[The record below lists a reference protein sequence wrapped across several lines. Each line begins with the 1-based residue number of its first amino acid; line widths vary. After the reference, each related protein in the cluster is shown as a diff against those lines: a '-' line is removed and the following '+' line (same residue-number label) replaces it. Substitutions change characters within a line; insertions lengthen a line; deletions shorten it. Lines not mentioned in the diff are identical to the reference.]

1 MVDADSRPTF
11 LELENEFMNMTKDPG
26 RYLVIQVN
34 NISVKFCHHLIS
46 LQAHNCITKGITEL
60 PLCFEQESELTSR
73 ALTKNKLA
81 LQQM

>member
-34 NISVKFCHHLIS
+34 NIAVKFLAPFHVIVILG
-46 LQAHNCITKGITEL
+46 LQKV
-60 PLCFEQESELTSR
+60 
-73 ALTKNKLA
+73 
-81 LQQM
+81 